1 MSSKKVKTRKV
12 NLSNSG
18 LDKLIDNLRKDI
30 GELEDEE
37 DISKKIQMSKT
48 LKTDVRKCIRKVVR
62 LKEMMK
68 LVNDT
73 GLTEDMQDTIGDMT
87 DDEAFDYIK
96 GNIYKELG
104 NMESNKYIEKKVS
117 LYVKTNALINWCV
130 SHLEKQKMNVMDMD
144 GNSISDD

>member
-12 NLSNSG
+12 NLSNNG
-18 LDKLIDNLRKDI
+18 LDKLINNLRRDI
-30 GELEDEE
+30 CELEDEE

-68 LVNDT
+68 LNDT
-73 GLTEDMQDTIGDMT
+73 GLSEDMKDTIGDMAE
-87 DDEAFDYIK
+87 DEAFDYIK

-117 LYVKTNALINWCV
+117 I
-130 SHLEKQKMNVMDMD
+130 
-144 GNSISDD
+144 